1 MSDTAESTLNSLKAL
16 IAAFQ
21 TGATPVTVK
30 TSTAEAASLPPKFPG
45 PDDKKGK
52 APADDSTQQKT
63 EYNERGRLP
72 ASRTQTEGNYARQYL
87 EGYVKESEHPS
98 DKKTEPGCPASL
110 HISLFFDGTC
120 CNKEGADEV
129 YGSRNPPLTNIG
141 RLYHAANWTDQ
152 SFSADNDGFFCYYF
166 PGCGARFPEIGE
178 EHYSLDG
185 ELFANGGEDRINQA
199 LLKTYSSICY
209 AVNKTAIKDSELTR
223 YRQSMA
229 TVWPF
234 SRLTQK
240 FNRKSALDKFCDDH
254 LGAVV

>member
-87 EGYVKESEHPS
+87 EGYVKESDHPS
-98 DKKTEPGCPASL
+98 DKKTEP
-110 HISLFFDGTC
+110 
-120 CNKEGADEV
+120 
-129 YGSRNPPLTNIG
+129 
-141 RLYHAANWTDQ
+141 
-152 SFSADNDGFFCYYF
+152 
-166 PGCGARFPEIGE
+166 
-178 EHYSLDG
+178 
-185 ELFANGGEDRINQA
+185 
-199 LLKTYSSICY
+199 
-209 AVNKTAIKDSELTR
+209 
-223 YRQSMA
+223 
-229 TVWPF
+229 
-234 SRLTQK
+234 
-240 FNRKSALDKFCDDH
+240 
-254 LGAVV
+254 